1 MNRDRNTLKGFF
13 TKGTIPSQENFADLI
28 DSAIN
33 QNDDGISKLPN
44 DPLRIDASGPDGTV
58 LNFYQNGTDTKPA
71 WALNLNSGDTSPK
84 VGLNVNSSAGV
95 SRLFIDY
102 ASGNVGIGTTT
113 PIAPLDI
120 VGNNQYPH
128 LRVGVGG
135 GDQAPYGAFL
145 SLDARATKGGGGK
158 EFLIFSTGGAAG
170 EGQGKLI
177 FKNQTDATYPL
188 ALVKEGKVGVGTLD
202 PQDSLDVAGNVRI
215 LSGSN
220 PIRFTSAWSGFADPF
235 KTLSNHAEI
244 ANDTVGFKTLMIVGN
259 TSAGGVLWS
268 GAFERRVGVWDRLD
282 VNGELFQHVPVIP
295 CQGNGDW
302 HNSDHP
308 IRRYFRAKLAGQPV
322 GTILQAMG
330 DLAGWN
336 NLYWI
341 GWVGSDGLVKI
352 SWTSNNEVTNN

>member
-58 LNFYQNGTDTKPA
+58 LNFYQNVADPKPA
-71 WALNLNSGDTSPK
+71 WALNLISGETSPK
-84 VGLNVNSSAGV
+84 VGLNVNSSSGV

-202 PQDSLDVAGNVRI
+202 PQDSLDVAGSVRI

-220 PIRFTSAWSGFADPF
+220 PIRFTSAWSNFADPF
-235 KTLSNHAEI
+235 ITLSNHAEI
-244 ANDTVGFKTLMIVGN
+244 ANDTNSFKTLMIVGN
-259 TSAGGVLWS
+259 TSAGVG
-268 GAFERRVGVWDRLD
+268 RRVSIWDRLD
-282 VNGELFQHVPVIP
+282 VNGELFQHVPMIQVF
-295 CQGNGDW
+295 GNGNWKDP
-302 HNSDHP
+302 NHP
-308 IRRYFRAKLAGQPV
+308 MRIYFREKLTGQPK

-330 DLAGWN
+330 DHPGWT

-352 SWTSNNEVTNN
+352 SYTSNNEVTNN